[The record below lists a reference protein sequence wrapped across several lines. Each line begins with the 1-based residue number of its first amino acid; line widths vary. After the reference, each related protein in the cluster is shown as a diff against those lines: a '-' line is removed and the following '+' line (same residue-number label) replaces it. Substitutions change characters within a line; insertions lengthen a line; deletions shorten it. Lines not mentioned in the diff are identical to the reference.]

1 MILAAFERTFRI
13 IYGQDVRRSD
23 DYKTIKSEVA
33 QLIEEHAENMTGK
46 QKKYVKG
53 FVKGILNSD
62 SSYGDNLKFA
72 LEDCKSIMEPFV
84 TRRFSGIYEEIIDE
98 VSISINGLRNG
109 IAHSRL
115 DMELE
120 ARHLTDIKFVE
131 EMLYVIRLKKMG
143 VEDTIIQKSINE
155 LFKENIVI

>member
-23 DYKTIKSEVA
+23 DYKAIKSEVA

-62 SSYGDNLKFA
+62 SSYN
-72 LEDCKSIMEPFV
+72 
-84 TRRFSGIYEEIIDE
+84 
-98 VSISINGLRNG
+98 
-109 IAHSRL
+109 
-115 DMELE
+115 
-120 ARHLTDIKFVE
+120 
-131 EMLYVIRLKKMG
+131 IRLSDCIDFVM
-143 VEDTIIQKSINE
+143 Q
-155 LFKENIVI
+155 L

>member
-23 DYKTIKSEVA
+23 DYKAIKSEVA
-33 QLIEEHAENMTGK
+33 
-46 QKKYVKG
+46 
-53 FVKGILNSD
+53 
-62 SSYGDNLKFA
+62 
-72 LEDCKSIMEPFV
+72 
-84 TRRFSGIYEEIIDE
+84 IIDE

-115 DMELE
+115 DMEHE